1 MTSIGVDIAKQKFD
15 VAAFAG
21 GKYKSKVFSND
32 RTGIERFCQ
41 WLERYADPHVCLEA
55 TGRYGEALATA
66 LADAGIRVSVV
77 NPARIAAFA
86 KTELTRGKT
95 DKSDAKLIARF
106 CAVHRPPAWEPPPRN
121 LRELQMLV
129 RRLDNLLEMQ
139 QMERNRLDGAQGA
152 VRASLEAVLATLE
165 AQVQATREQIRDHID
180 RDPDLRERR
189 DLLDSIPGLGLA
201 TIPVL
206 LATLGDPQRF
216 TSDKQ
221 AAAFA
226 GLNPAERQSGT
237 WKGKTRLSK
246 TGDALIRKALYM
258 PALVAWRHNP
268 LIRAFCQRLK
278 GRGKAGKAVVGAAMR
293 KLLCL
298 AYAVLKS
305 GRPFDPD
312 RAVAR

>member
-1 MTSIGVDIAKQKFD
+1 MSAVGVDVAKQKFD
-15 VAAFAG
+15 VAVYLG

-32 RTGIERFCQ
+32 RAGIERFLH
-41 WLERYADPHVCLEA
+41 WLKSYPQPHVCLEA

-66 LADAGIRVSVV
+66 LADAGVQVSVV

-86 KTELTRGKT
+86 KAELTRGKT
-95 DKSDAKLIARF
+95 DKSDARLIARF
-106 CAVHRPPAWEPPPRN
+106 CALHQPALWQPPPRN
-121 LRELQMLV
+121 LRELQMRV
-129 RRLDNLLEMQ
+129 RRLENLLEMR
-139 QMERNRLDGAQGA
+139 QMERNRLEGAEGA

-165 AQVQATREQIRDHID
+165 AQIQATQEQIRDHID
-180 RDPDLRERR
+180 RDPDLRGRR
-189 DLLDSIPGLGLA
+189 DLLESIPGIGAA

-216 TSDKQ
+216 SGEKQ
-221 AAAFA
+221 VAAFA
-226 GLNPAERQSGT
+226 GLNPAERQSGN

-246 TGDALIRKALYM
+246 TGDALVRKALYM

-278 GRGKAGKAVVGAAMR
+278 ARGKAGKVIVGAAMR

-305 GRPFDPD
+305 ALPFDPE